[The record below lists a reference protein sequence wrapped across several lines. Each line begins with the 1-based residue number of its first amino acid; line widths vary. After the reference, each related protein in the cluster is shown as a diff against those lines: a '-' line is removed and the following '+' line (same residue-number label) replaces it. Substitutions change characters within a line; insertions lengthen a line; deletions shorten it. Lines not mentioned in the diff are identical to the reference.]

1 MFYLKHLLKTPDR
14 GQAFLL
20 RPNLIRSSIDAKS
33 NLKSELDYNAAGTFG
48 ASFDGCFCSGSQY
61 VVYYDGCSMRDFRVR
76 DWKLL

>member
-33 NLKSELDYNAAGTFG
+33 NLKSELDYIAAGTFG
-48 ASFDGCFCSGSQY
+48 GFI
-61 VVYYDGCSMRDFRVR
+61 
-76 DWKLL
+76 